1 MKTLGKE
8 QVIQPLTVKV
18 SRRSLLKALGY
29 REKMELTLNVEE
41 IIKEVLAEGEDFL
54 HPRGIFSLFPV
65 EKVNDSEIILPGGV
79 KLQTPRIART
89 LFQAEILAVLLIT
102 IGPELERESDRLSE
116 AGHLA
121 KALILDT
128 YGSESAEAAVGDLNL
143 RIDRLAQEEKRR
155 TSFRFSPGYCDWD
168 IQDQKKIFSLIPGG
182 KIGVKLSPSLM
193 MIPKKSVSAVV
204 GIGPRGSQK
213 NARHYPPPCL
223 DCPQRFQCLN
233 RR

>member
-102 IGPELERESDRLSE
+102 IGP
-116 AGHLA
+116 
-121 KALILDT
+121 
-128 YGSESAEAAVGDLNL
+128 
-143 RIDRLAQEEKRR
+143 
-155 TSFRFSPGYCDWD
+155 
-168 IQDQKKIFSLIPGG
+168 
-182 KIGVKLSPSLM
+182 
-193 MIPKKSVSAVV
+193 
-204 GIGPRGSQK
+204 
-213 NARHYPPPCL
+213 
-223 DCPQRFQCLN
+223 
-233 RR
+233 